1 MNIQHKCRT
10 GLVAALATLALGG
23 GGLAQAA
30 DSHLLLHAGIGYL
43 VSDAKSDGP
52 LDLDVGDQPALEMD
66 ATYFV
71 TPAIGV
77 NLLAAFVTPEV
88 KSAGASLGSI
98 GLVPPMLV
106 GQFHFG
112 SAGSP
117 IRPYLGAGINY
128 NLFHDKTGSL
138 DSLRVKVDDSIGLV
152 GQVGANMNL
161 SRGLT
166 LNADVRYL
174 KFDSDVTVGANQA
187 LNDKLK
193 YQGFL
198 INLGLGFWL

>member
-1 MNIQHKCRT
+1 MLERKQLCA
-10 GLVAALATLALGG
+10 GLFGAVAMIAVGS
-23 GGLAQAA
+23 AQAA
-30 DSHLLLHAGIGYL
+30 DSKLLLHAGVGYL
-43 VSDAKSDGP
+43 VSNAKSDGP
-52 LDLDVGDQPALEMD
+52 LDLDVGDQPAVEVD

-71 TPAIGV
+71 TPAVGV

-88 KSAGASLGSI
+88 KSAGSSLGSI

-112 SAGSP
+112 PANSA
-117 IRPYLGAGINY
+117 IRPYIGAGINY

-138 DSLRVKVDDSIGLV
+138 DALHVKVDNSVGLV
-152 GQVGANMNL
+152 GQLGANMNL
-161 SRGLT
+161 SNALT

-174 KFDSDVTVGANQA
+174 KFDSDVSVGANHA
-187 LNDKLK
+187 LDDKLK